1 MENNSSIAYK
11 TFASQFADHSSL
23 DKQGSS
29 FERKSLAIK
38 KGIPLFM
45 LIDKLLLLH
54 SLGL

>member
-11 TFASQFADHSSL
+11 TFASQFADYSSL